1 MVTPVVSKLLTS
13 GLGPRVGLA
22 GSRQSK
28 PFNQEGARSAQSTSS
43 AFAVQSTSSHTT
55 ATQSLSTA
63 CCWKRPWTRTSGCR
77 GVGVT
82 TACRRGRAVADA
94 AEPMVFPS
102 EGGSLGSR
110 NPQPGWETRGRSEA
124 VS

>member
-1 MVTPVVSKLLTS
+1 MVTPTVSKLINKVAWTAR
-13 GLGPRVGLA
+13 GFG
-22 GSRQSK
+22 
-28 PFNQEGARSAQSTSS
+28 RSAPIEVLYWGAARIVRSISS
-43 AFAVQSTSSHTT
+43 AFAVQSTLSHNT
-55 ATQSLSTA
+55 ATQSLPTA
-63 CCWKRPWTRTSGCR
+63 CWWKRPYTRTSRCR

-94 AEPMVFPS
+94 AEPMVFLF

-110 NPQPGWETRGRSEA
+110 NPQPGRETRGRSEA